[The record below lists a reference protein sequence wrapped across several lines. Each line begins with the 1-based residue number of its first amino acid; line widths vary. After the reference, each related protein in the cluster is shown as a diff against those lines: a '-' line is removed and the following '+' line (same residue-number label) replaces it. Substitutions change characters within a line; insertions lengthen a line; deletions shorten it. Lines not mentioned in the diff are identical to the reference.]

1 MRITWVI
8 FSTLCSGNPNQGF
21 SLQKHPSKHFNVGS
35 TMRLVWYDVTTS
47 HNVKSTLKQRCVRQ
61 CWNLQH
67 STTLKQS
74 CVFQRWIEQR
84 YTTSKNVVVFNVDF
98 NNVGQRRNN
107 AANMTISKNKK
118 PKNKPWFKSKI
129 KFLRFKEYAGP
140 KNFFN
145 FSSF

>member
-67 STTLKQS
+67 STTLKQR
-74 CVFQRWIEQR
+74 CVFERWIEQR
-84 YTTSKNVVVFNVDF
+84 WATSK
-98 NNVGQRRNN
+98 QRLPFQHRFSQRW
-107 AANMTISKNKK
+107 ATSKQRCEYDHFKK
-118 PKNKPWFKSKI
+118 KTNKPRFKSKI
-129 KFLRFKEYAGP
+129 IFLRFKEYAGL
-140 KNFFN
+140 KIFFN